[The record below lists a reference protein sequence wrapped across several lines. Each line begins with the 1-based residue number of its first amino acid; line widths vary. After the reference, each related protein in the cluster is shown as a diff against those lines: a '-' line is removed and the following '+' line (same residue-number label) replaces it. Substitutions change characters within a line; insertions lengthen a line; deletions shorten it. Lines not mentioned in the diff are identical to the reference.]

1 MDIKMELSDKR
12 LLKEDAYINGL
23 LRAADSGATFE
34 VRNPATGE
42 VIANVADMGGAETR
56 RAIEVAN
63 AAWAGWRSQ
72 LVDER
77 SAILRRWHDLILE
90 NLDDL
95 AILLTS
101 EMGKPLAEAEAE
113 VRYGASFV
121 EWFAEEGKRIY
132 GDILPTHKSHL
143 RLMILKQPIG
153 VVAAITPWNFP
164 SAMITRKV
172 APALAA
178 GCTVVV
184 KPAEDTPL
192 SALALA
198 ELAER
203 AGFPAG
209 VFNIVTGQ
217 DPVPIGH
224 EMTSNPMVRK
234 LSFTGSTE
242 IGKLLM
248 RQSADTLKK
257 VSFELGGNAP
267 FIVFD
272 DADIDAAVKGA
283 IACKYR
289 NAGQTCVCANRFYV
303 QEAVYDE
310 FTSKYALAV
319 GQLRVGSGLKG
330 AEIGPLINQQA
341 VSKVERLVADAVSQ
355 GASVAIGGKR
365 HELGQTFF
373 EPTVLTDVT
382 MEMACSREEIFGP
395 VSPLFRFQDEDEV
408 IQMAN
413 KTRYG
418 LAAYFY
424 TRDYSRVWR
433 VAEALEYGIVGINE
447 SLLSTKFGAFGGVKE
462 SGIGREGGKY
472 GIDEFLEIK
481 YLCLGGLS

>member
-1 MDIKMELSDKR
+1 MKLSDKR
-12 LLKEDAYINGL
+12 LFKEDAYINGIWS
-23 LRAADSGATFE
+23 AADSGATFE

-63 AAWAGWRSQ
+63 AAWAGWREK

-101 EMGKPLAEAEAE
+101 EMGKPLAEARKE

-132 GDILPTHKSHL
+132 GDILPTHKRNL

-153 VVAAITPWNFP
+153 VVAGITPWNFP

-178 GCTVVV
+178 GCPVVV

-203 AGFPAG
+203 AGFPPG
-209 VFNIVTGQ
+209 VLNIVTGQ

-224 EMTSNPMVRK
+224 EMTRNPIVRK

-242 IGKLLM
+242 VGKLLM
-248 RQSADTLKK
+248 RQSADTVKK
-257 VSFELGGNAP
+257 VSLELGGNAP

-272 DADIDAAVKGA
+272 DADIEAAVEGA

-289 NAGQTCVCANRFYV
+289 NAGQTCVCANRIYV

-310 FTSKYALAV
+310 FTTKYTSAV
-319 GQLRVGSGLKG
+319 GQLRVGSGLSG
-330 AEIGPLINQQA
+330 AEIGPLINQEA
-341 VSKVERLVADAVSQ
+341 VSKVECLVADAVQQ
-355 GASVAIGGKR
+355 GATIAFGGKR

-373 EPTVLTDVT
+373 EPTVLTGVT

-424 TRDYSRVWR
+424 TRDYGRVWR
-433 VAEALEYGIVGINE
+433 VAEALEYGIVGINQA
-447 SLLSTKFGAFGGVKE
+447 LLSTNFGAFGGVKE

-472 GIDEFLEIK
+472 GIHEFLEVK
-481 YLCLGGLS
+481 YLCLGGLA